1 MQSKIS
7 VRDDP
12 MEDTP
17 VFQNGFWFEG
27 RDSGAEPDVA
37 VYVQ

>member
-7 VRDDP
+7 MRGDWV
-12 MEDTP
+12 EDIP
-17 VFQNGFWFEG
+17 VFQNGSWFEG